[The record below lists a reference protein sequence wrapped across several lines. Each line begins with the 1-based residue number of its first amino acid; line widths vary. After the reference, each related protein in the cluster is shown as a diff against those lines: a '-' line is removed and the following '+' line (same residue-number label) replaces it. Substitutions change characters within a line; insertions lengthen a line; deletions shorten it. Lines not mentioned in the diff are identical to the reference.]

1 MGRIIGTK
9 PLDEYSKEGKNNE
22 IISVVP
28 AQAYAVAYW
37 DAEGKRSTCLVY
49 HFGKLEDG
57 KDGIFLFANQQQ
69 MQDTLRILHEPLLEQ
84 VRADLA
90 GQREVSSEDVT
101 VRAGDKSIAA
111 ALAGGA
117 K

>member
-1 MGRIIGTK
+1 MGKIIGTK
-9 PLDEYSKEGKNNE
+9 PLDECSKEGKANE
-22 IISVVP
+22 LISIVE
-28 AQAYAVAYW
+28 AKAYAVAYW

-49 HFGKLEDG
+49 HFGKLDDG

-69 MQDTLRILHEPLLEQ
+69 MQDTLRILHEPMLEQ
-84 VRADLA
+84 VRSELA
-90 GQREVSSEDVT
+90 GQREVSPKDVT
-101 VRAGDKSIAA
+101 AKAGDKSIAA